1 MNKGGQPIVAP
12 QPIVQSKDSSADI
25 KKLQDQINDLKK
37 EMIVKVNSGDFESY
51 KRDLKV
57 NDIDRINRI
66 IEELR

>member
-1 MNKGGQPIVAP
+1 
-12 QPIVQSKDSSADI
+12 
-25 KKLQDQINDLKK
+25 
-37 EMIVKVNSGDFESY
+37 MIVKVNSGDFESY